1 VKHRKVALTILAAL
15 LASIALAEHFQTING
30 KEYKNATVS
39 RVEPDGI
46 VLKTKSGI
54 TKVYFTEL
62 PKDVQE
68 RFHYDSAQAARFT
81 AAQQE
86 TATQQ
91 TAALA
96 EQQRQQEQ
104 QRRAEAMRRNTRTVL
119 EVESDQPRFVDQP
132 FMLQDTIE
140 ITNYYNYGYVGAR
153 KLTIPSKLPT
163 APESVV
169 LHIWSAQKQA
179 TCVSDC
185 CLLAVR
191 SKGCSLSCYSVAV
204 ITKAATRMVY
214 LSNWWTTASN
224 NELPGVNRTHV
235 DVERRG
241 NPPEVLGNHR

>member
-140 ITNYYNYGYVGAR
+140 ITNYYNFGYVGAEETHYSFEITDSTGKR
-153 KLTIPSKLPT
+153 CAAYMERAKAGDLRERLLSAGSSLKGVFT
-163 APESVV
+163 VV
-169 LHIWSAQKQA
+169 L
-179 TCVSDC
+179 
-185 CLLAVR
+185 
-191 SKGCSLSCYSVAV
+191 LSRRYYQSGHPNGLFV
-204 ITKAATRMVY
+204 
-214 LSNWWTTASN
+214 
-224 NELPGVNRTHV
+224 ELV
-235 DVERRG
+235 DYRLEQ
-241 NPPEVLGNHR
+241 